1 MRCARD
7 SGRWGS
13 SPARPFGSF
22 PAPTRVRRFLLSYPD
37 LATMLGDQRLLVQE
51 QRFEGVQGAV
61 LVAPTGGWTFRLDL
75 TTQRTGD
82 PPDDAALLA
91 GLSDDRP
98 KAQPSTLLYL
108 DYLTRFTAL
117 EQLLRSNG
125 QWRFPHPCLA
135 TFVGDAAVESVV
147 GGELA
152 DLPPADLGPLGQ
164 VVLSPILRE
173 PVRSPLLGCRQIPC
187 ATPSTCSGSQR
198 PTKPARRGGS

>member
-1 MRCARD
+1 
-7 SGRWGS
+7 
-13 SPARPFGSF
+13 
-22 PAPTRVRRFLLSYPD
+22 
-37 LATMLGDQRLLVQE
+37 MLGDQRLLVHE

-61 LVAPTGGWTFRLDL
+61 LAAPTGGWTFRLDL

-82 PPDDAALLA
+82 PPDDAALHA

-98 KAQPSTLLYL
+98 KAQPSTLPYL

-125 QWRFPHPCLA
+125 QWRFPHPWLA

-173 PVRSPLLGCRQIPC
+173 PVRSPLSGADWRRHFGAAFDQLSHAKHEYDPGHGL
-187 ATPSTCSGSQR
+187 TPGYEVF
-198 PTKPARRGGS
+198 